1 MKARFLLTN
10 LFLLVFIFSCSLE
23 IKGAEIPDDD
33 LTGACATTETDGTT
47 SCKITTKAVCITNSG
62 TYSGDNTV
70 CDNKEEDAKKNT
82 TEKVD
87 MGAPTSNNLPFD
99 FTRDLL
105 LNNTAG
111 NSGANLVKNRYSSIA
126 AVVNLV
132 IKYLFLAGGVVFF
145 ALILISGYKLVFLG
159 DKQKALS
166 DVKKNLT
173 TGVLGL
179 LIMFA
184 VFWIIRIIETITGLS
199 ILGTFGL

>member
-1 MKARFLLTN
+1 MKAKKTKLSLIY
-10 LFLLVFIFSCSLE
+10 LFLTLMLMTTNVFFAGE
-23 IKGAEIPDDD
+23 IEAVSS
-33 LTGACATTETDGTT
+33 TSSAT
-47 SCKITTKAVCITNSG
+47 
-62 TYSGDNTV
+62 
-70 CDNKEEDAKKNT
+70 
-82 TEKVD
+82 VD
-87 MGAPTSNNLPFD
+87 MGAPTSNNVPFD

-184 VFWIIRIIETITGLS
+184 VFWIIRIIETITGLG
-199 ILGTFGL
+199 ILGRFGL

>member
-1 MKARFLLTN
+1 MKAKFLLTS
-10 LFLLVFIFSCSLE
+10 LFLLIFVFSCSSE
-23 IKGAEIPDDD
+23 IKAAEVANGE
-33 LTGACATTETDGTT
+33 LSGSCTTTTDGTT
-47 SCKITTKAVCITNSG
+47 NCEIKTQTACTTEGG
-62 TYSGDNTV
+62 TYGGDNTT
-70 CDNKEEDAKKNT
+70 CDSKEENT
-82 TEKVD
+82 SKTVN
-87 MGAPTSNNLPFD
+87 MGAPTSNNVPFD
-99 FTRDLL
+99 FTRTLL

-111 NSGANLVKNRYSSIA
+111 NNGANLVKNRYSSIA
-126 AVVNLV
+126 AIVNLV

-184 VFWIIRIIETITGLS
+184 VFWIIRVIETITGLS